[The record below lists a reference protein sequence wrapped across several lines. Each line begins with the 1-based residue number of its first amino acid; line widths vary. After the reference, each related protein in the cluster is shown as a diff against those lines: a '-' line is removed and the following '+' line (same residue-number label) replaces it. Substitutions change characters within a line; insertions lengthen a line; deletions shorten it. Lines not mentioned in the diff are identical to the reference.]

1 MPNPKPIPL
10 IANNGIINSSG
21 NSLKL
26 TAIIPIMAEMTIKDK
41 PMRLLFNTIL
51 HFL

>member
-1 MPNPKPIPL
+1 MPIPKPIPL
-10 IANNGIINSSG
+10 IANNGIISNSG

-26 TAIIPIMAEMTIKDK
+26 TAIIPIMAEIIIKDN